1 MWGFTNFD
9 TIRISQNKE
18 SISEFDV
25 WLGKQNKVNG
35 YVKDDIFKTIK
46 KGRKKELKV
55 IVEYEGPIKAPI
67 DKDQEI
73 GLLKIFYKDELI
85 GEHKIFSTKDVKK
98 VNLFSR
104 IAKSVNYL
112 IWGDV

>member
-1 MWGFTNFD
+1 MTWD
-9 TIRISQNKE
+9 KE
-18 SISEFDV
+18 VKKIKEREKLSLAQGGSES
-25 WLGKQNKVNG
+25 
-35 YVKDDIFKTIK
+35 VKTQHK

-67 DKDQEI
+67 DKNQEI